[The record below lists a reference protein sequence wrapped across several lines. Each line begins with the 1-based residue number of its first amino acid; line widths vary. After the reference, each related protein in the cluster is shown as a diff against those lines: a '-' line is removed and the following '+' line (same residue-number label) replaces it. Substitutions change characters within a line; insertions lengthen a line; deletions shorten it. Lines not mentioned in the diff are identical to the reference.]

1 MGKIRIMTAVWLS
14 VLLLHGFSSA
24 DEGAPEEYKK
34 IMSDLQ
40 SLSRSAPFEEILVIA
55 GQRLGGLIERY
66 PGSKEA
72 ANAEI
77 TLGKLYCQAGRYERS
92 VAHLERF
99 LTMDVQRVAAEE
111 NVARFLI
118 ARCYIEMESFDEAEK
133 FLRLIVEAD
142 REVKPQLRARASQ
155 KLAQLGTLRKLT
167 IGSPAIDFS
176 FPSMKGKSIKLE
188 KYRGKVVL
196 LDFWAT
202 WCQPCRQEMPIVRN
216 IYNEFHDDGFEVIG
230 VSLDDSRE
238 KLDFYLDNRN
248 LPWPQIFDGK
258 GWNCELGQMYA
269 IGSIPATF
277 LLDKNG
283 KIRHKNIRGENLRA
297 AVRTLLKE

>member
-1 MGKIRIMTAVWLS
+1 MAV
-14 VLLLHGFSSA
+14 VLLSMLLLQGSA
-24 DEGAPEEYKK
+24 SAAEGAPEEYKR

-72 ANAEI
+72 ANAEV
-77 TLGKLYCQAGRYERS
+77 TLGKLYCQAGRYQKS
-92 VAHLERF
+92 VVHLERF

-118 ARCYIEMESFDEAEK
+118 ARCYIEMESFDEAER

-142 REVKPQLRARASQ
+142 REVKPQLRARAAQ

-167 IGSPAIDFS
+167 IGSPALDFS
-176 FPSMKGKSIKLE
+176 LQSVEGKRIMLE
-188 KYRGKVVL
+188 RYRGKVVL

-202 WCQPCRQEMPIVRN
+202 WCQPCRQEMPIVRK
-216 IYNEFHDDGFEVIG
+216 IYNEFHDAGFEVIG
-230 VSLDDSRE
+230 ISLDDNRE
-238 KLDFYLDNRN
+238 KLDFYLGSRN

-283 KIRHKNIRGENLRA
+283 RIRHKNIRGEKLRA
-297 AVRTLLKE
+297 AVRTLLGE